1 MCCLAAVSVFFG
13 ARLGV
18 ILWWLF
24 DRDRWSLAFDSF
36 WIGFIGFLFVPWL
49 TLSYVLVV
57 PGGVTGF
64 DWVVLGIGLVFD
76 IASYGGGGYSRRSQ
90 YA

>member
-1 MCCLAAVSVFFG
+1 MCCLAAISVFFG
-13 ARLGV
+13 ARLAV
-18 ILWWLF
+18 IVWWLF
-24 DRDRWSLAFDSF
+24 DQARWSRAFDSF

-49 TLSYVLVV
+49 TLAYVLVF

-64 DWVVLGIGLVFD
+64 DWVILGLGLLFD
-76 IASYGGGGYSRRSQ
+76 LASYTSGGYSRRAQ